1 MANRILSYLK
11 LTWLCFKLS
20 LNLLFFALTVLLLK
34 MGQKKTW
41 PIIIITLILLIWI
54 ANVYILIQ
62 KNTPK
67 LEVSWTQKLEN
78 LPQTITTKEEVLL
91 TKEQAEDQ
99 IRVYEKME
107 INNLSLWLNLSQLSK
122 ILGNDDLAQEYLDKA
137 KAIAPQIKYSEN

>member
-122 ILGNDDLAQEYLDKA
+122 IFGNDDLDHE
-137 KAIAPQIKYSEN
+137 